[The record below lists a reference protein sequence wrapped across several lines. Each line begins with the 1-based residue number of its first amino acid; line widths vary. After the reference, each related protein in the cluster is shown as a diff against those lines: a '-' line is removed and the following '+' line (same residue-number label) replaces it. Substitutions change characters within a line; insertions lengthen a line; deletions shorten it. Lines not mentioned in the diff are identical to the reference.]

1 MTEAADQAHPSGA
14 GPSGQAS
21 PRQRPRDAATLI
33 LIDRSAHP
41 PKVLLGRRHEKHVF
55 MPGKFVFPGGRV
67 EPQDRLMPFVNPLHP
82 QAETWLMKQTAR
94 PSVGRARAFALAAIR
109 ETFEETGLLLGG
121 KRADAPPV
129 PGGPWE
135 DFAKT
140 GFYPDLG
147 GIHFIARAITPP
159 GRTRRFDA
167 RFFCADA
174 SAIVHRAENVI
185 HADAE
190 LVELVWLPITDAKR
204 IDMPG
209 ITGKVLDELQ
219 ARSAA
224 GLAHDLPVPIFR
236 TRQGKHG
243 RELL

>member
-1 MTEAADQAHPSGA
+1 MSEAASATPA
-14 GPSGQAS
+14 AKTAPY
-21 PRQRPRDAATLI
+21 QRPRDAATLI
-33 LIDRSAHP
+33 LIDRSTNP
-41 PKVLLGRRHEKHVF
+41 PKVQLGRRHANHVF

-67 EPQDRLMPFVNPLHP
+67 EPQDRLMPFANALHP
-82 QAETWLMKQTAR
+82 QAEAWLMKQTIR
-94 PSVGRARAFALAAIR
+94 PSVARARAFALAAIR
-109 ETFEETGLLLGG
+109 ETFEETGLLLGA
-121 KRADAPPV
+121 KRSDAPPT
-129 PGGPWE
+129 PGGIWA

-147 GIHFIARAITPP
+147 AVRFIARAITPP

-174 SAIVHRAENVI
+174 AAIAHRVENVI
-185 HADAE
+185 HPEAE

-204 IDMPG
+204 IDLPG
-209 ITGKVLDELQ
+209 ITGRVLDELQ

-224 GLAHDLPVPIFR
+224 GLGHDLPVPIFR
-236 TRQGKHG
+236 MRHGKHG

>member
-1 MTEAADQAHPSGA
+1 MTEALNQAGA
-14 GPSGQAS
+14 PAPAQNAAY
-21 PRQRPRDAATLI
+21 RRPRDAATLI
-33 LIDRSAHP
+33 LIDRSANP
-41 PKVLLGRRHEKHVF
+41 PKVLLGRRHDKHVF

-67 EPQDRLMPFVNPLHP
+67 EPQDRLMPFVHPLHP
-82 QAETWLMKQTAR
+82 QAEAWLMRQTIR
-94 PSVGRARAFALAAIR
+94 PSVARARAFALAAIR

-129 PGGPWE
+129 PAGPWAE
-135 DFAKT
+135 FAKT

-147 GIHFIARAITPP
+147 AIHFIARAITPP

-174 SAIVHRAENVI
+174 SAIVHRVEDVI
-185 HADAE
+185 HPEAE

-204 IDMPG
+204 IEMAG
-209 ITGKVLDELQ
+209 ITGKILDELQ
-219 ARSAA
+219 ARSAL

-236 TRQGKHG
+236 TRRGKHG